1 MSFCLGLIF
10 PFKWTNLLRIHYAMH
25 GWYGYQHKPTQAGK
39 SELWFTESKYALDLF
54 CGQKSVSN
62 AFVVRAPWCRSII
75 EQSSQ
80 LRSWWHSSLK
90 TEPSFQTGQG
100 SAGLPVSGPQVS
112 HTSDPKCVMGES
124 TNFWTSWTCFEF
136 RVWTTMW
143 PCVLKTTSWARAIP
157 NCRCVSN
164 QIYWFID
171 WLIDR
176 DRQYPSTCIILC
188 ALCQRCEINYPTP
201 WMLKSHITWD
211 LPYWNHCLPFFLAW
225 RFMRPLLTKS

>member
-1 MSFCLGLIF
+1 MMAFILKDWAKLPNRPRFGRIASVWASSEPYLRPKVRDGGIDKFLKLLGHVL
-10 PFKWTNLLRIHYAMH
+10 N
-25 GWYGYQHKPTQAGK
+25 
-39 SELWFTESKYALDLF
+39 
-54 CGQKSVSN
+54 
-62 AFVVRAPWCRSII
+62 
-75 EQSSQ
+75 
-80 LRSWWHSSLK
+80 
-90 TEPSFQTGQG
+90 
-100 SAGLPVSGPQVS
+100 SG
-112 HTSDPKCVMGES
+112 
-124 TNFWTSWTCFEF
+124 
-136 RVWTTMW
+136 VWTTMW

-211 LPYWNHCLPFFLAW
+211 LQYWNHCLPIFFLAW